1 MMTVDTAAVVE
12 PVGDVTAELG
22 EGPYWVPE
30 DDCLLWVDIEGARL
44 HRTYFPS
51 AETVTDSPGPIS
63 AAFPAVG
70 GGILIAGGAALTLLF
85 PAERGGQWVARTI
98 ADTPAREGLR
108 FNDAG
113 VDPAGR
119 VWVGSMHTTEA
130 EPVGELYRLDPGS
143 RLNAV
148 VKNVT
153 VSNGLGWSPDGSR
166 MYYADSPLRRVD
178 VFDYD
183 PATGE
188 ASARRPFADLSA
200 AEGVPDGLTVD
211 ADGCVWVAMWGGSA
225 LRRFTPEGEPTP
237 CCRSRSPSPPAAPSA
252 ARSWPT
258 STSPAPGTASPR
270 TSSQR
275 SPSRAACCTSA
286 RARSASPPPPPRP
299 PSRPNPKPVSQGV
312 GRPAVVRVG
321 TTRPSHHSG

>member
-1 MMTVDTAAVVE
+1 MMTVDVAAVVE
-12 PVGDVTAELG
+12 PVGDVTAALG

-51 AETVTDSPGPIS
+51 RETVTDSPGPVS

-70 GGILIAGGAALTLLF
+70 GGILIVGGAALTLLF
-85 PAERGGQWVARTI
+85 PAERGGQWVPRTI
-98 ADTPAREGLR
+98 AQVPLARDGIR

-119 VWVGSMHTTEA
+119 VWAGSMHVPETD
-130 EPVGELYRLDPGS
+130 PLGELYRLDPGG
-143 RLNAV
+143 RLNPV
-148 VKNVT
+148 VKGVT

-188 ASARRPFADLSA
+188 AFARRPFADLSD

-211 ADGCVWVAMWGGSA
+211 VDGCVWVAMWGGSA
-225 LRRFTPEGEPTP
+225 LRRFTPDGEQDAVLPV
-237 CCRSRSPSPPAAPSA
+237 
-252 ARSWPT
+252 
-258 STSPAPGTASPR
+258 
-270 TSSQR
+270 
-275 SPSRAACCTSA
+275 
-286 RARSASPPPPPRP
+286 
-299 PSRPNPKPVSQGV
+299 PVSQPTSCAFGGPELADLYITSANV
-312 GRPAVVRVG
+312 GLTEAERAAQPLAGRLLHVRPGPVG
-321 TTRPSHHSG
+321 LPSTTAKAAIPA